1 MKKSELDYIAT
12 NTEMTEL
19 WKVEEVIKSDHSL
32 IGCLVKTK
40 EFKVDK
46 IEKDRKFV
54 KILNPKLNENEIL
67 EIMLDHDIQKESFM
81 EAAERN
87 GATVIHKRRRSLIDQ
102 ISKDINEFQKGEIK
116 RDQLIKRILNLQ
128 KEMETDRTRLGKRY
142 IHIYEDYQIRMK
154 YEKLGKTS
162 EKAMPIMIKTMDKET
177 AKVVFDI
184 LRRMLPKNFFGII

>member
-46 IEKDRKFV
+46 IEKNRKFV
-54 KILNPKLNENEIL
+54 KILNPKLDENEIL
-67 EIMLDHDIQKESFM
+67 SIMLDHDIQKETIM

-87 GATVIHKRRRSLIDQ
+87 GGTVIHKRRRSLID
-102 ISKDINEFQKGEIK
+102 
-116 RDQLIKRILNLQ
+116 
-128 KEMETDRTRLGKRY
+128 
-142 IHIYEDYQIRMK
+142 
-154 YEKLGKTS
+154 
-162 EKAMPIMIKTMDKET
+162 
-177 AKVVFDI
+177 
-184 LRRMLPKNFFGII
+184 